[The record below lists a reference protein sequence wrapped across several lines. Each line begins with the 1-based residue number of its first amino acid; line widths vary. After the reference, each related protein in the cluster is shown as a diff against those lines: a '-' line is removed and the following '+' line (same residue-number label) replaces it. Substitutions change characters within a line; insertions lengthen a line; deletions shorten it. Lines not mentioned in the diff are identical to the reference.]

1 MPPAATPVATAAAGL
16 DLPRAERVTLNGI
29 AYDGLKRALLSGR
42 LEPGAVVTLRQ
53 LADELGTSMM
63 PVREAVSRLAA
74 EGALAVQ
81 PNRGIVVP
89 ALDDGDAADIW
100 ALRIS
105 LEGDASARA
114 ARHADAATSAALR
127 ARCRAVEEAAAEGHL
142 HRVLACNSEFQ
153 FAVYQA
159 AQSPVLLQLIETLRM
174 RSVPHCTAAIR
185 VLLAE
190 RPPYYARSWT
200 NHAAL
205 VEAIAAGDAPAAR
218 RLKQADLR
226 EFRDFVNAVRKEQ
239 R

>member
-1 MPPAATPVATAAAGL
+1 MAPVAPASSLA
-16 DLPRAERVTLNGI
+16 LPRAERVTLNGV

-42 LEPGAVVTLRQ
+42 LEPGAVITLRQ

-89 ALDDGDAADIW
+89 ALGDGDAADLW
-100 ALRIS
+100 DLRIK

-114 ARHADAATSAALR
+114 ARRADTAGIERLR
-127 ARCRAVEEAAAEGHL
+127 ALCRAVETAAAAGDL
-142 HRVLACNSEFQ
+142 HRVLACNSDFQ

-185 VLLAE
+185 VLLAD
-190 RPPYYARSWT
+190 RPPYYARSWV

-226 EFRDFVNAVRKEQ
+226 EFRDFVDSVRKQ
-239 R
+239 AS